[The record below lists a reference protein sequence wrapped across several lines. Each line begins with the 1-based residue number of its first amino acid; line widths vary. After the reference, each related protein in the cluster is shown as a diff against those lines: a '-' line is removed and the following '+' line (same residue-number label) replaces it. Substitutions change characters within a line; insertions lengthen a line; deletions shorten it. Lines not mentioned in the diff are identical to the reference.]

1 MGIPDTLLSTCLS
14 TLPFKFVASPISE
27 DAEEIWF
34 GIATAHDVEHTVAD
48 QINPLSCPKR
58 EQRISSSRFCLN
70 SATFEAFL
78 RDLQAWNTLS
88 PDVILKIRSKMYK
101 KARYV
106 LYIRLC
112 RLETNIS
119 FSLGAKVDTVA
130 PIKIHVAGAVKDK
143 LRRPHRGDSFRRG
156 GGNRCGRYVSTCLI
170 S

>member
-78 RDLQAWNTLS
+78 RDLQVWNTLS

-101 KARYV
+101 KAR
-106 LYIRLC
+106 
-112 RLETNIS
+112 
-119 FSLGAKVDTVA
+119 LGAKVDTVA